1 MINFGDSDMKQKN
14 MLDLYS
20 LLLTTSALAEIN
32 ISGFTSVIGGQVHEG
47 LWDSTSLTFGIDVT
61 F

>member
-1 MINFGDSDMKQKN
+1 MKQKN